1 MIQFKIK
8 PQRKCRDL
16 IYVLSPR
23 SFVRAKKALERKNT
37 PGGLFPP
44 FNLGEI
50 ILQGI
55 FPLLRLFHTPNF
67 KTISGYSTRTFYT
80 RASSLSSFTVISTPI
95 PTIADETTHYF
106 QTSIY

>member
-23 SFVRAKKALERKNT
+23 SFVRVKKALERKNT

-50 ILQGI
+50 ILQGDFSVTAI
-55 FPLLRLFHTPNF
+55 ISHSKFQNHIWILNPNILYQGF
-67 KTISGYSTRTFYT
+67 KFIQFYCNFNTYSNDCR
-80 RASSLSSFTVISTPI
+80 
-95 PTIADETTHYF
+95 
-106 QTSIY
+106 